1 MATGTQQGYDTAN
14 YYVWRAPDGFSI
26 HLSLDVVRDLAA
38 EIAENGETRGLLL
51 GRSIK
56 TPSAATMA
64 DAFVVVSPF
73 EDFESTRLQVG
84 LVATFRSAA
93 EDAGRQQR
101 VIGYFQSQ
109 GDGQLSLGARDL
121 QTFDRLFS
129 ENGHIGLLIRAPQH
143 GDRDAALFYW
153 QDGRPRPGEFGFG
166 FPFDAKKL
174 AGGHRGWR
182 FSNGLAPQREAPAQS
197 AVRRTPEA
205 PLVAPSED
213 IRWSRLWPTAA
224 LVVTGIVAIQ
234 AVWNS
239 RGTTSADSAPPVEVT
254 TPATAAATYETPL
267 GLKVSSEPHLLEIR
281 WNRAASAI
289 AASVKGTMRISEAG
303 VTEAVPVDARE
314 LREGFVAYTP
324 KTNDVGIRFEVTAAD
339 GAATTESIRV
349 VAIP

>member
-1 MATGTQQGYDTAN
+1 MATGTQQVYDSAN
-14 YYVWRAPDGFSI
+14 YYVWRAPDGFAV
-26 HLSLDVVRDLAA
+26 HLSFDLVRELAA
-38 EIAENGETRGLLL
+38 EVAENGETRGLLL
-51 GRSIK
+51 GRSIT
-56 TPSAATMA
+56 TPFGATMA

-84 LVATFRSAA
+84 LVANFRSAA
-93 EDAGRQQR
+93 EDAGGRQR
-101 VIGYFQSQ
+101 VIGYFRSQ
-109 GDGQLSLGARDL
+109 RDGELSLGARDM

-129 ENGHIGLLIRAPQH
+129 EKGNIGLLIRTPRR

-153 QDGRPRPGEFGFG
+153 QDGRPQPGEFGFR

-174 AGGHRGWR
+174 AGGHSGWR
-182 FSNGLAPQREAPAQS
+182 FSNGLAPEREAPARS
-197 AVRRTPEA
+197 AVRKTLEA
-205 PLVAPSED
+205 PVAAPSES
-213 IRWSRLWPTAA
+213 IRWARLWPTAA

-239 RGTTSADSAPPVEVT
+239 RGTTSADSAPPAEVT
-254 TPATAAATYETPL
+254 TPAAAAATYETAL
-267 GLKVSSEPHLLEIR
+267 GLKVGAQPHLLEIR

-289 AASVKGTMRISEAG
+289 TSGVKGTMRISEAG

-314 LREGFVAYTP
+314 LREGFIAYTP

-339 GAATTESIRV
+339 GAATSESIRV